1 MKVLIWSV
9 AIVVVLI
16 AAGDAY
22 VRLAP
27 IDPARFAVNGL
38 AKPPGD
44 YPETGGFQ
52 GARTPGD
59 PAAAMDALDRII
71 RATART
77 RQVAGSVGA
86 GHASYVTR
94 SSLWGFPDVTNVWI
108 SGDTLQIRGHLV
120 FGKSDLGVN
129 AKRIKGWLDE
139 AGL

>member
-22 VRLAP
+22 VRLAS
-27 IDPARFAVNGL
+27 IDPARYAVGGL

-44 YPETGGFQ
+44 YPETGSFQ
-52 GARTPGD
+52 AARTPSD
-59 PAAAMDALDRII
+59 PVAAMSALDRII
-71 RATART
+71 RASART
-77 RQVAGSVGA
+77 RQVAGSLEA

-94 SSLWGFPDVTNVWI
+94 SAFWGFPDVTNVWI
-108 SGDTLQIRGHLV
+108 SGDTVQIRGHLV
-120 FGKSDLGVN
+120 FGSFDLGVN